1 MKKSGLIIAIVA
13 VMFSILITL
22 TGCDEKSEEN
32 KNNKENLVKK
42 VHTGQQG
49 EIKTEK
55 GQIKDGIY
63 TFVAESEDEEMLE
76 ESVSIELKNGKIML
90 SDAFAGLVQEG
101 TYKIDGGKLVGN
113 YYSMTYID
121 HSNGGEYTTKEINDK
136 IEIYVLSDGS
146 LRDVT
151 GYGISLDNTMCVGAL
166 YNLSEEH

>member
-63 TFVAESEDEEMLE
+63 TFV
-76 ESVSIELKNGKIML
+76 
-90 SDAFAGLVQEG
+90 

-166 YNLSEEH
+166 YKLSEEN